1 MKRLTLQVVAATL
14 LVALL
19 AACSNPGSGGMTV
32 RLDPVGNLGYEVS
45 GGTLTVETRSLVFRN
60 APGEPLAVI
69 DRVQAD
75 FFDSNG
81 VLVESW
87 VSDPNSLSIVVPA
100 GFTCN
105 EPDPVSGCTMFS
117 EGARA
122 GYGMPSSAEEGQ
134 VQLLPHAVAMA
145 HMEATMDPVTG
156 ATISGN
162 ATWWGEFTFH
172 GSNAHGEFEFM
183 RTFYITAPN

>member
-19 AACSNPGSGGMTV
+19 AACSNPGNGGMTV

-60 APGEPLAVI
+60 APGEPQAVI
-69 DRVQAD
+69 HGVDAA

-81 VLVESW
+81 VVMEMW
-87 VSDPNSLSIVVPA
+87 ISDPNSLSIVVPA

-105 EPDPVSGCTMFS
+105 APDPVNGCTMLS

-122 GYGMPSSAEEGQ
+122 DYGMASVVDESQ
-134 VQLLPHAVAMA
+134 LQLLPAQVAEA
-145 HMEATMDPVTG
+145 HFLSTL
-156 ATISGN
+156 GN
-162 ATWWGEFTFH
+162 SSWWGEFTFH
-172 GSNAHGEFEFM
+172 GTNAHGDFTM
-183 RTFYITAPN
+183 TRTFYITAPN